1 MRGNCTDEATDT
13 AEATNSKQLIKRDDL
28 IVIKQCDV
36 EQNLSP
42 CQKFF
47 KKKCVYVIWMDVSH
61 HRDEVRGPTLCST
74 TVCAVDST
82 TKTANENPSTPRIPF
97 FHHDGEPLTV
107 VAPGNIRL
115 YANIMVSVIF
125 IITDTENHCFFQS
138 AAPVVV
144 VVFLLLN

>member
-1 MRGNCTDEATDT
+1 MSA
-13 AEATNSKQLIKRDDL
+13 
-28 IVIKQCDV
+28 
-36 EQNLSP
+36 
-42 CQKFF
+42 
-47 KKKCVYVIWMDVSH
+47 
-61 HRDEVRGPTLCST
+61 T
-74 TVCAVDST
+74 TVTRFEVHLFLLLLYYCT
-82 TKTANENPSTPRIPF
+82 TNTAKENPSNPTQGFPV

-144 VVFLLLN
+144 VVVLVLD